1 VPRTKANGKRA
12 STPWYKYETV
22 LANQHRTLQGQLV
35 AKLFAGRVSNLL
47 LHLTNLGVEVH
58 ASGQPLKKL
67 VDQAKVILS
76 LQVPLQTLLKKQ
88 SEHRKRSK
96 IEVYGGG
103 PTSSYFGS
111 TIVL

>member
-1 VPRTKANGKRA
+1 MGPPPY
-12 STPWYKYETV
+12 S
-22 LANQHRTLQGQLV
+22 QLV

-67 VDQAKVILS
+67 VDQAKVMLS